1 MAQGAGERGG
11 DDELVCDRT
20 VLGALVNTTH
30 THLDGFGRVDTADAH
45 AVGLRENLRNAELAG
60 LELQTGHIEQGLEFD
75 RRLAVTVGELLF
87 QILQIGLVAG
97 GGELAVCFQTQLV
110 RIDVLDR
117 NRRFDGQV
125 DGHGHRLDVLFG
137 LLVLLHGFGHHAYV
151 QVEAHALDMA
161 GLLVAQKVSGA
172 TQLQILHGHVETGAE
187 RRVLRD
193 RGEPVVGLLGH
204 RLGRVVQEVGVRAF
218 TSTADAAAQLMK
230 LAQAETV
237 GMVDDQRVRVG
248 YVKTRL
254 DDRGAHEHVD
264 VTMPEVAD
272 DLVKLLLTHLAVGD
286 ADVRFGHQRM
296 DLVGDG
302 RDVLHAIVHVE
313 HLAAAQ
319 QFTAHR
325 RGDLRVLVGS
335 HKGQHRQPVFGRGG
349 QRGHLANA
357 GHGHLQRTR
366 DRRGRQGQHVH
377 IGAQCLQRFL
387 VFHAETLLLVD
398 DDEPQILERDLGVQ
412 QFVRADDHV
421 HRAGPQ
427 ALDGPVDLLGGLE
440 PAHGRHIDREPFEPF
455 AEGLVMLLDQQRG
468 GHEHGHLL
476 AVLHGLEGRAQRDL
490 GFAEPHI
497 AADQAIHRHGLFHVG
512 FDLVDGGELVGGFLI
527 GEGVFQ
533 LFLPWG
539 VRAER
544 EALGALAGGVQL
556 DQVVGDLMDVL
567 AGLGFGGR
575 PVGAAELVELGSFGT
590 DVFADLVELVGGDE
604 QFVRRGA
611 ALGRRIF
618 DDQVFAS
625 GFVGAGAD
633 GALAHFDEPA
643 DAVLLVHHV
652 IAFFE
657 FHQVDGLAPAF
668 RRFGHGHG

>member
-60 LELQTGHIEQGLEFD
+60 LELQTGHIEQGLELD
-75 RRLAVTVGELLF
+75 RRLAVAVGELLF

-97 GGELAVCFQTQLV
+97 GGELAVGLQTKLV
-110 RIDVLDR
+110 RIDVPDR
-117 NRRFDGQV
+117 NRRLYGQIDGY
-125 DGHGHRLDVLFG
+125 GHRLDVLLG

-161 GLLVAQKVSGA
+161 GLLVAQKVTGA
-172 TQLQILHGHVETGAE
+172 AQFQVLHGHVETGAE

-193 RGEPVVGLLGH
+193 RGEPVMGLLGH

-319 QFTAHR
+319 QFAAHR

-335 HKGQHRQPVFGRGG
+335 HIGQHRQPVFGRGG
-349 QRGHLANA
+349 QRGHFADA
-357 GHGHLQRTR
+357 GHGHLQRAR
-366 DRRGRQGQHVH
+366 DRRRGQGQHVH

-490 GFAEPHI
+490 SFAEPHI
-497 AADQAIHRHGLFHVG
+497 AADEAVHRYGLFHVG
-512 FDLVDGGELVGGFLI
+512 FNLVDGGELVGGFLI

-539 VRAER
+539 VRTER

-556 DQVVGDLMDVL
+556 DQVVGDLVDVL
-567 AGLGFGGR
+567 AGLGLGGR
-575 PVGAAELVELGSFGT
+575 PVGAAELVELGGFGT

-604 QFVRRGA
+604 QLVRRGA

-643 DAVLLVHHV
+643 NAVLLVHHV

>member
-11 DDELVCDRT
+11 DDELVCDRA

-30 THLDGFGRVDTADAH
+30 THLDGFGRVDAADAH
-45 AVGLRENLRNAELAG
+45 AVGLRENLRDAELAG
-60 LELQTGHIEQGLEFD
+60 LELQARHVEQGLELD
-75 RRLAVTVGELLF
+75 RRLAVAVGELLL

-97 GGELAVCFQTQLV
+97 GGELAVGLQTKLV
-110 RIDVLDR
+110 RIDVPDR

-125 DGHGHRLDVLFG
+125 DGHGHRLDVLLG

-319 QFTAHR
+319 QFAAHR

-335 HKGQHRQPVFGRGG
+335 HIGQHRQPVFGRGG
-349 QRGHLANA
+349 QRGHFADA
-357 GHGHLQRTR
+357 GHGHLQRAR
-366 DRRGRQGQHVH
+366 DRRRGQGQHVH

-512 FDLVDGGELVGGFLI
+512 FNFVDGGELVGGFLI

-556 DQVVGDLMDVL
+556 DQVVGDLVDVL
-567 AGLGFGGR
+567 AGLGLGGR
-575 PVGAAELVELGSFGT
+575 PVGAAELVELGCLGA

-604 QFVRRGA
+604 QLVRRGA

-643 DAVLLVHHV
+643 NAVLLVHHV

>member
-97 GGELAVCFQTQLV
+97 GGELAVRFQTQLV

-161 GLLVAQKVSGA
+161 GLLVAQKVTGA

-193 RGEPVVGLLGH
+193 RGKPVVGLLGH

-319 QFTAHR
+319 QFAAHR

-335 HKGQHRQPVFGRGG
+335 HIGQHRQAVFGRGG
-349 QRGHLANA
+349 QRGHFADA
-357 GHGHLQRTR
+357 GHGHLQRAR
-366 DRRGRQGQHVH
+366 DRRRGQGQHVH

-490 GFAEPHI
+490 GFAKAHV
-497 AADQAIHRHGLFHVG
+497 AADQAIHRHGLLHIG
-512 FDLVDGGELVGGFLI
+512 LDLVDGGELVGGLLI
-527 GEGVFQ
+527 GESVLQ
-533 LFLPWG
+533 LLLPRG

-556 DQVVGDLMDVL
+556 DQVVGDLVDML

-575 PVGAAELVELGSFGT
+575 PVGAAELVELGGFGT

-643 DAVLLVHHV
+643 NAVLLVHHV

>member
-1 MAQGAGERGG
+1 MG
-11 DDELVCDRT
+11 DRA
-20 VLGALVNTTH
+20 VLGAFVNTAH
-30 THLDGFGRVDTADAH
+30 THLDGFGRVDATDAH

-60 LELQTGHIEQGLEFD
+60 LELQTGHVEQGLEFD
-75 RRLAVTVGELLF
+75 RRLAVTVGKFLF
-87 QILQIGLVAG
+87 QILQIGLVAD
-97 GGELAVCFQTQLV
+97 GGELAVRFQTQLV

-137 LLVLLHGFGHHAYV
+137 LLVLFHGFGHHAYV

-161 GLLVAQKVSGA
+161 GLLVAQKVTGA
-172 TQLQILHGHVETGAE
+172 AQFQVLHGHVETGAE

-193 RGEPVVGLLGH
+193 GGEPVMGLLGH
-204 RLGRVVQEVGVRAF
+204 RLGRVVQEVGVRALAAA
-218 TSTADAAAQLMK
+218 ADAATQLME

-237 GMVDDQRVRVG
+237 GMVDDQRVRIG
-248 YVKTRL
+248 DIKTGL
-254 DDRGAHEHVD
+254 DDCGTHEHVY
-264 VTMPEVAD
+264 VAMPEVAD
-272 DLVKLLLTHLAVGD
+272 DLVELLLPHLAVGD
-286 ADVRFGHQRM
+286 ADVRLGHQRV

-302 RDVLHAIVHVE
+302 RDVLHTIVDIE
-313 HLAAAQ
+313 HLAASQ
-319 QFTAHR
+319 QFAAYGC
-325 RGDLRVLVGS
+325 GDLRILVGA
-335 HKGQHRQPVFGRGG
+335 HIGQHRQPVFGRGG
-349 QRGHLANA
+349 ERGHLANA
-357 GHGHLQRTR
+357 GHGHFQRAR

-377 IGAQCLQRFL
+377 VGAQGFQRLL
-387 VFHAETLLLVD
+387 VFHAETLLLID
-398 DDEPQILERDLGVQ
+398 DDESQILELDFRVQ
-412 QFVRADDHV
+412 QLVRADDHV
-421 HRAGPQ
+421 HRAGFQP
-427 ALDGPVDLLGGLE
+427 LDGLVDLFGGLE
-440 PAHGRHIDREPFEPF
+440 SAHGRHIDRETLESF
-455 AEGLVMLLDQQRG
+455 AERLVMLLDKQRG

-476 AVLHGLEGRAQRDL
+476 AVLHGLEGGTQCDF
-490 GFAEPHI
+490 GFAEAHV
-497 AADQAIHRHGLFHVG
+497 AADEAVHRHGLFHVG
-512 FDLVDGGELVGGFLI
+512 FNFVDGGELVGGFLI

-556 DQVVGDLMDVL
+556 DQVVGDLVDVL
-567 AGLGFGGR
+567 AGLGLGGR
-575 PVGAAELVELGSFGT
+575 PVGAAELVELGGFGA

-633 GALAHFDEPA
+633 GALTHFDEPA
-643 DAVLLVHHV
+643 NAVLLVHHV

-657 FHQVDGLAPAF
+657 LHQVDGLAPAF

>member
-1 MAQGAGERGG
+1 M
-11 DDELVCDRT
+11 
-20 VLGALVNTTH
+20 
-30 THLDGFGRVDTADAH
+30 
-45 AVGLRENLRNAELAG
+45 RENLRNAELAG

-97 GGELAVCFQTQLV
+97 GGELAVRFQTQLV

-125 DGHGHRLDVLFG
+125 DGHGHRLDVLLG

-161 GLLVAQKVSGA
+161 GLLVAQKVTGA
-172 TQLQILHGHVETGAE
+172 AQFQVLHGHVETGAE

-248 YVKTRL
+248 YVKTRF

-286 ADVRFGHQRM
+286 ADVRFGHQHM

-335 HKGQHRQPVFGRGG
+335 HIGQHRQPVFGRGG
-349 QRGHLANA
+349 QRGHFADA
-357 GHGHLQRTR
+357 GHGHLQRAR
-366 DRRGRQGQHVH
+366 DRRRGQGQHVH

-556 DQVVGDLMDVL
+556 DQVVGDLVDVL
-567 AGLGFGGR
+567 AGLGLGGR
-575 PVGAAELVELGSFGT
+575 PVGAAELVELGGFGT

-643 DAVLLVHHV
+643 NAVLLVHHV

>member
-30 THLDGFGRVDTADAH
+30 THLNGFGRVDATDAH

-97 GGELAVCFQTQLV
+97 GGELAVRFQTQLV

-319 QFTAHR
+319 QFAAHR

-335 HKGQHRQPVFGRGG
+335 HIGQHRQPVFGRGG
-349 QRGHLANA
+349 QRGHFADA
-357 GHGHLQRTR
+357 GHGHLQRAR
-366 DRRGRQGQHVH
+366 DRRRGQGQHVH

-512 FDLVDGGELVGGFLI
+512 FNFVDGGELVGGFLI

-556 DQVVGDLMDVL
+556 DQVVGDLVDVL
-567 AGLGFGGR
+567 AGLGLGGR
-575 PVGAAELVELGSFGT
+575 PIGAAELVELGGFGT

-643 DAVLLVHHV
+643 NAVLLVHHV

>member
-1 MAQGAGERGG
+1 M
-11 DDELVCDRT
+11 T
-20 VLGALVNTTH
+20 
-30 THLDGFGRVDTADAH
+30 
-45 AVGLRENLRNAELAG
+45 
-60 LELQTGHIEQGLEFD
+60 
-75 RRLAVTVGELLF
+75 
-87 QILQIGLVAG
+87 
-97 GGELAVCFQTQLV
+97 
-110 RIDVLDR
+110 
-117 NRRFDGQV
+117 
-125 DGHGHRLDVLFG
+125 
-137 LLVLLHGFGHHAYV
+137 
-151 QVEAHALDMA
+151 
-161 GLLVAQKVSGA
+161 GLLVAQKITGA
-172 TQLQILHGHVETGAE
+172 AQFQVLHGHVETGAE

-193 RGEPVVGLLGH
+193 RGKPVVGLLGH

-248 YVKTRL
+248 YVKTRF

-319 QFTAHR
+319 QFAAHR

-335 HKGQHRQPVFGRGG
+335 HIGQHRQPVFGRGG
-349 QRGHLANA
+349 QRGHFADA
-357 GHGHLQRTR
+357 GHGHLQRAR
-366 DRRGRQGQHVH
+366 DRRRGQGQHVH

-427 ALDGPVDLLGGLE
+427 TLDGPVDLLGGLE

-497 AADQAIHRHGLFHVG
+497 AADQAIHRHGLLHIG
-512 FDLVDGGELVGGFLI
+512 FNFVDGGELVGGFLI

-533 LFLPWG
+533 LLLPRG

-544 EALGALAGGVQL
+544 EAFGPLTGGVQL
-556 DQVVGDLMDVL
+556 DQVVGDLVDVL
-567 AGLGFGGR
+567 AGLGLGGR
-575 PVGAAELVELGSFGT
+575 PIGAAELVELGGFGT

-643 DAVLLVHHV
+643 NAVLLVHHV